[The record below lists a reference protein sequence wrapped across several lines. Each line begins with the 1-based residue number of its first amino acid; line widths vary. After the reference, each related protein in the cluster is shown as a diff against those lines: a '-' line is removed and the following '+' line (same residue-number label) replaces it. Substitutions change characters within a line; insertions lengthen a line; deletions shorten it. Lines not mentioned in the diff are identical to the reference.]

1 MPSLWKSASDGFNCS
16 NGRIGVEEQLHHS
29 LNWWLSSWCRS
40 EQFTCASHLTRR
52 GSPSSHPT
60 SPSHLRATLWRE
72 STFCIK
78 AALWEGLF
86 YSWRPQHQLSE
97 VSELFP
103 TYGSWYSQ
111 QCFACYCRKTCQ
123 LFCCF
128 LGQTIGNSASI
139 SHRKAFNLLFFPVKT
154 TFPLSLSP
162 GSHRSNNSLPSF
174 PVAHQPCP
182 QLLLPMQ
189 TLSKTML
196 LGWCSYLPPQSSAL
210 RWMWMSR

>member
-72 STFCIK
+72 STSCIK

-139 SHRKAFNLLFFPVKT
+139 SHRKAFNLLFFFQWKLHFL
-154 TFPLSLSP
+154 FPCLHGPTGATILCP
-162 GSHRSNNSLPSF
+162 AFLWPTSHVPNSCCQCKPS
-174 PVAHQPCP
+174 AKRC
-182 QLLLPMQ
+182 
-189 TLSKTML
+189 
-196 LGWCSYLPPQSSAL
+196 C
-210 RWMWMSR
+210 